1 MKKWCAVLLAAA
13 VLIQTSAYANAKET
27 TPDTTEKSR
36 EEWMIL
42 DDDTASVQLTEVYEI
57 LPDKKDTETEEPAV
71 GFTLS
76 VTNHGEKEIVMDV
89 RNLRVGDQPA
99 VRVLLEGDIIAPE
112 DTLEYRYGI
121 FTEAEDASDP
131 EEKPLV
137 TLQEVL
143 DKGISGDLVLM
154 SMEGEAGKASFSF
167 TGDTLP
173 QP

>member
-13 VLIQTSAYANAKET
+13 VLVHTSVCTSAKESA
-27 TPDTTEKSR
+27 PAASEKNS
-36 EEWMIL
+36 EELMIL
-42 DDDTASVQLTEVYEI
+42 DNDTATVQLTEVYAI
-57 LPDKKDTETEEPAV
+57 PLDKKDVETEEPAV

-89 RNLRVGDQPA
+89 RNLRVGEQPV
-99 VRVLLEGDIIAPE
+99 VRVLLEGDIITPE
-112 DTLEYRYGI
+112 DTQEYRYGI
-121 FTEAEDASDP
+121 FAEADDASDP
-131 EEKPLV
+131 EEKLLV
-137 TLQEVL
+137 SLQEVL